1 MSTDYCNYNLSKEY
15 DKLDCDAEKHYSTEC
30 NKFLLKKELV
40 EGECLEQEPDKNPYL
55 YPELNDARFNIKIAT
70 KKEFNDTQYDGT
82 VHANVKEYADI
93 LSNADFELQPH
104 QAFVKNFLSSQTP
117 YNSLLLYH
125 MLGTGKTCSAIGVCE
140 EMRDYI
146 KQVGMTK
153 RIMIVAS
160 ENVQN
165 NFKLQLFD
173 ERKLKLI
180 DGQWN
185 IKGCV
190 GNKLLNEINPM
201 NMKGI
206 PREKIINQ
214 IKNLINAYYLFL
226 GYGQFAN
233 YIIKTMNYN
242 EDMERERDQKQEP
255 IKKPGK
261 TQIQAYKDI
270 KVTLNKRV
278 IRRLKNEFD
287 NRLVVIDE
295 IHNIRK
301 SDNAETK
308 RVAINLEYLVKSA
321 ENMRFLLL
329 SATPMYNSY
338 KEIIWLLNLM
348 NINDRRAKIDVSDVF
363 EKDGS
368 FKPNGK
374 EMLIRKA
381 TGYVSYVRGENPYT
395 FPYRVYPSIFSP
407 KHTFPH
413 ISYPTYQMNLH
424 KIKDTDRKRIL
435 SLYLNTIEECKNCG
449 ECQGCVYKY
458 IINNL
463 RNKQFTIT
471 TKKGVVKEMPSFE
484 NMESFGYTL
493 LQTPLESLIMSY
505 PMDGLK
511 QLLDNIPAEKYT
523 DEYSED
529 SIDTIV
535 EPIKAKPKITAK
547 PKPKSRKLNI
557 KDDVA
562 TEIQNG
568 GDGDDSDE
576 VPNTIDPH
584 KLTGKQGL
592 ERVMDFTDEKSP
604 PQKINFAYKKATLQ
618 KHGRIFSRETIGK
631 YSAKIK
637 NVLEMIYNTD
647 TNKVSD
653 GVILI
658 YSQYIDAGLIPMA
671 LALEE
676 MGFTRYGDRAK
687 SLFKTRPTDI
697 VDARTMKPATD
708 RKDFMPARYTMITGD
723 KGLSPNN
730 DFEVKGVTNDNNKD
744 GHGIKVI
751 LISRAGAEGI
761 DLKFIRQVHILD
773 PWYNMNRLEQIIGR
787 AVRNLSHKDLEF
799 EKRNVEIFMYG
810 TILGKANKEEAAD
823 LYVYRLAELKAV
835 QMGKISRILKETA
848 VDCIINHDQTNFTYE
863 NMSKLLDTPIT
874 QDLSTGQ
881 VITDFKIGD
890 MPYSSA
896 CDYMDTCDYKCRNYK
911 GDPVETIN
919 PNELNE
925 DTYDESF
932 IFMNS
937 DKILQKIRMLMKE
950 GYFYKKD
957 VLISA
962 IQTPKPYPKVQIY
975 AALSLLIDDN
985 NEFIVDKYGRNG
997 RLVNIGE
1004 YYLFQ
1009 PIELKDKHISI
1020 FDRSVPIDYKHEMI
1034 ELKLKDSILKRK
1046 PEVREVTIEYKKG
1059 KKIVENLLVDFKYA
1073 DEFAKKPKVPRG
1085 DDNWYKHCGI
1095 AMKKLSIEYPGIHTH
1110 LLSFLIDH
1118 MIELLFYDEKLEL
1131 LNYIYSLDN
1140 MENGSLELLAK
1151 KYFERNVIISNNNSF
1166 FIMYNLNTP
1175 IILVLN
1181 DDNTWVATEPEDTR
1195 EFFADPLVKEM
1206 FAYNRDNYNKY
1217 VGFIG
1222 YKKNNTVLVFKSKD
1236 MDSSR
1241 DTGATCE
1248 EAGKDKSIQKLNG
1261 ILGEDKYT
1269 KENTKAQKDADG
1281 NITQEA
1287 IGQIELCV
1295 LQEFILR
1302 YFNAIKKNGKK
1313 WFLTP
1318 ELAIGH
1324 KLYKIIV

>member
-1 MSTDYCNYNLSKEY
+1 MTTDYCNYNLSKEY
-15 DKLDCDAEKHYSTEC
+15 DKLDCDTEKYYSNEC

-40 EGECLEQEPDKNPYL
+40 ERQCLEQEPDKTPYL
-55 YPELNDARFNIKIAT
+55 YPELNDARFNIKIAS

-82 VHANVKEYADI
+82 IHTNVKEYADI
-93 LSNADFELQPH
+93 VSNADFELQPH
-104 QAFVKNFLSSQTP
+104 QTFVKNFLSSQTP

-180 DGQWN
+180 DGLWN

-206 PREKIINQ
+206 TREKVINQ

-242 EDMERERDQKQEP
+242 EELEREKDKDKDKEQGKQG
-255 IKKPGK
+255 KKGK
-261 TQIQAYKDI
+261 TQIQVYKDVKI
-270 KVTLNKRV
+270 ILNKRI

-287 NRLVVIDE
+287 NRLIVIDE

-348 NINDRRAKIDVSDVF
+348 NMNDRRAKVDVSDVF

-368 FKPNGK
+368 FKPDGE

-395 FPYRVYPSIFSP
+395 FPYRVYPNIFAP
-407 KHTFPH
+407 THTFPH
-413 ISYPTYQMNLH
+413 VRYPSYQMNLH
-424 KIKDTDRKRIL
+424 KIRDHDKNRIL
-435 SLYLNTIEECKNCG
+435 HLYLTTIEECNACG

-458 IINNL
+458 IIHNL

-471 TKKGVVKEMPSFE
+471 TKKGLVKEMPSFE

-493 LQTPLESLIMSY
+493 LQTPLESLIVSY

-511 QLLDNIPAEKYT
+511 QILDTIPPEKYT
-523 DEYSED
+523 DEYSVD
-529 SIDTIV
+529 SVDEKAIIAK
-535 EPIKAKPKITAK
+535 PIK
-547 PKPKSRKLNI
+547 KSKKLNI
-557 KDDVA
+557 RE
-562 TEIQNG
+562 TEILEG
-568 GDGDDSDE
+568 GGEDDFI
-576 VPNTIDPH
+576 VNTIDPH
-584 KLTGKQGL
+584 KLTGKLGL
-592 ERVMDFTDEKSP
+592 ERMMDYADEKSP
-604 PQKINFAYKKATLQ
+604 PQKINFAYKKQTLD
-618 KHGRIFSRETIGK
+618 KYGRIFSREKIGK

-637 NVLEMIYNTD
+637 NILEMIYNTD
-647 TNKVSD
+647 TDKVSD
-653 GVILI
+653 GIVLI
-658 YSQYIDAGLIPMA
+658 YSQYIDGGLIPMA

-676 MGFTRYGDRAK
+676 MGFTRYGDKAK
-687 SLFKTRPTDI
+687 SLFKTKPSEV
-697 VDARTMKPATD
+697 VDVRTMKPATD

-744 GHGIKVI
+744 GHRIKVI

-773 PWYNMNRLEQIIGR
+773 PWYNMNRIEQIVGR

-810 TILGKANKEEAAD
+810 TILGKSNKEEAAD
-823 LYVYRLAELKAV
+823 LYVYRLAELKAI

-848 VDCIINHDQTNFTYE
+848 VDCIINHDQTNFTHE
-863 NMSKLLDTPIT
+863 NMSKLLDAPVT

-881 VITDFKIGD
+881 VLQNFKIGD
-890 MPYSSA
+890 VPYSSA
-896 CDYMDTCDYKCRNYK
+896 CDYMATCDYKCRP
-911 GDPVETIN
+911 DATIN
-919 PNELNE
+919 SNELNE

-950 GYFYKKD
+950 SFFYKKD

-962 IQTPKPYPKVQIY
+962 VQTPKPYPYVQIY

-1009 PIELKDKHISI
+1009 PIELKDNHISI
-1020 FDRSVPIDYKHEMI
+1020 FERSTPIDYKHEMI
-1034 ELKLKDSILKRK
+1034 ELQINETALQNKTNVKEHKLENKL
-1046 PEVREVTIEYKKG
+1046 EYKKA
-1059 KKIVENLLVDFKYA
+1059 KKILENLLVDLNYA
-1073 DEFAKKPKVPRG
+1073 KEYASKQHVARG

-1095 AMKKLSIEYPGIHTH
+1095 AMQKLTSEYNGINQY
-1110 LLSFLIDH
+1110 LIPFLIDH

-1140 MENGSLELLAK
+1140 MENESIELLSK
-1151 KYFERNVIISNNNSF
+1151 QYFERNVIVSNNSSF
-1166 FIMYNLNTP
+1166 IIMYQLNKP

-1181 DDNTWVATEPEDTR
+1181 DDNQWTATEPEDTR
-1195 EFFADPLVKEM
+1195 EFLSDPHVKEI
-1206 FAYNRDNYNKY
+1206 FTFNRVDYNKY

-1222 YKKNNTVLVFKSKD
+1222 FKKNNTVLVFKAKD

-1248 EAGKDKSIQKLNG
+1248 EAGKEKTIQKLNK

-1269 KENTKAQKDADG
+1269 KENTKSHKDDNG
-1281 NITQEA
+1281 NIIKEA
-1287 IGQIELCV
+1287 VGQIELCV

-1324 KLYKIIV
+1324 KLYKIVV

>member
-15 DKLDCDAEKHYSTEC
+15 DKLDCDAENFYSNEC

-40 EGECLEQEPDKNPYL
+40 EGECLEKDPNKTPYL

-82 VHANVKEYADI
+82 VHTNVKEYADI
-93 LSNADFELQPH
+93 LSNADFELSPH

-153 RIMIVAS
+153 RILIVAS

-180 DGQWN
+180 DGLWN

-214 IKNLINAYYLFL
+214 IKNLINGYYLFL

-242 EDMERERDQKQEP
+242 EDIEREREREQELG
-255 IKKPGK
+255 KKTK
-261 TQIQAYKDI
+261 TQIQAYKDVKI
-270 KVTLNKRV
+270 TLNKRI

-287 NRLVVIDE
+287 NRLIVIDE

-348 NINDRRAKIDVSDVF
+348 NMNDRRAKIDVSDVF

-368 FKPNGK
+368 FKPNGE

-395 FPYRVYPSIFSP
+395 FPYRVYPNVFAP
-407 KHTFPH
+407 NHTFPH
-413 ISYPTYQMNLH
+413 INYPSYQMNLH
-424 KIKDTDRKRIL
+424 KIKDVDRKRIL
-435 SLYLNTIEECKNCG
+435 SLYLNTIENCSSCG
-449 ECQGCVYKY
+449 QCQGCVYKY
-458 IINNL
+458 IIHNL

-511 QLLDNIPAEKYT
+511 QLLDAIPAEKYT
-523 DEYSED
+523 DEYSDD
-529 SIDTIV
+529 SIVVQV
-535 EPIKAKPKITAK
+535 EAKAKPKIAAK
-547 PKPKSRKLNI
+547 PKPKPKKLNI
-557 KDDVA
+557 KPDVDF
-562 TEIQNG
+562 EMQDG
-568 GDGDDSDE
+568 GDDSTTSDE
-576 VPNTIDPH
+576 APNTIDPH

-592 ERVMDFTDEKSP
+592 ERVMDYTDEKSP
-604 PQKINFAYKKATLQ
+604 PQKVNFAYKKSTLQ
-618 KHGRIFSRETIGK
+618 KYGRIFSRETIGK

-647 TNKVSD
+647 TQKVSD
-653 GVILI
+653 GIILI

-676 MGFTRYGDRAK
+676 MGFTRYGDKAK
-687 SLFKTRPTDI
+687 PLFKTKPTDV

-708 RKDFMPARYTMITGD
+708 RKNFMPARYTMITGD

-730 DFEVKGVTNDNNKD
+730 DFEVKGVTNENNKD
-744 GHGIKVI
+744 GHRIKVI

-810 TILGKANKEEAAD
+810 TILGKENKEEAAD

-848 VDCIINHDQTNFTYE
+848 VDCIINHDQTNFTHE
-863 NMSKLLDTPIT
+863 KMSKLIDTPIT

-881 VITDFKIGD
+881 VIKNFKIGD

-896 CDYMDTCDYKCRNYK
+896 CDYMATCDYKCRP
-911 GDPVETIN
+911 DADIN

-950 GYFYKKD
+950 SYFYKKD
-957 VLISA
+957 VLLSA
-962 IQTPKPYPKVQIY
+962 IQTPKPYPYVQIY
-975 AALSLLIDDN
+975 AALSLLVDDN

-1020 FDRSVPIDYKHEMI
+1020 FERSMPIDYKHEMI
-1034 ELKLKDSILKRK
+1034 ELNINQSILKPK
-1046 PEVREVTIEYKKG
+1046 MNVSETKLEYKKA
-1059 KKIVENLLVDFKYA
+1059 KKIVETLLIDLNYA
-1073 DEFAKKPKVPRG
+1073 KEFASKPKVSRG
-1085 DDNWYKHCGI
+1085 DDNWYKHCGV
-1095 AMKKLSIEYPGIHTH
+1095 AMQKMTTEYPGIQKH
-1110 LLSFLIDH
+1110 LIPFLIDH

-1140 MENGSLELLAK
+1140 MENDSLELLAK
-1151 KYFERNVIISNNNSF
+1151 QYFERNVIISNNSSF
-1166 FIMYNLNTP
+1166 FIMYNLNIP

-1195 EFFADPLVKEM
+1195 EFLSDPLVKAI
-1206 FAYNRDNYNKY
+1206 FTYNRADYNKY

-1269 KENTKAQKDADG
+1269 KENTKSQKDADG
-1281 NITQEA
+1281 NIVQEA

-1302 YFNAIKKNGKK
+1302 YFNVIKKNGKK

>member
-1 MSTDYCNYNLSKEY
+1 MTTDYCNYNLSKEY
-15 DKLDCDAEKHYSTEC
+15 AKLDCDAENYYSNEC
-30 NKFLLKKELV
+30 NKFLLKKELI

-82 VHANVKEYADI
+82 VYPNVKEYADI
-93 LSNADFELQPH
+93 LSNADFELSPH

-146 KQVGMTK
+146 KQVGTTK
-153 RIMIVAS
+153 RIIIVAS
-160 ENVQN
+160 ENVQH

-180 DGQWN
+180 DGLWN

-206 PREKIINQ
+206 TREKIINQ

-242 EDMERERDQKQEP
+242 EEIEQDRRKELEP
-255 IKKPGK
+255 GKKPK
-261 TQIQAYKDI
+261 TQIQAYKDV
-270 KVTLNKRV
+270 KVTLNKRI

-287 NRLVVIDE
+287 NRLIVIDE

-348 NINDRRAKIDVSDVF
+348 NMNDRRAKIDVSDVF

-368 FKPNGK
+368 FKPNGQ

-395 FPYRVYPSIFSP
+395 FPYRVYPNIFAP

-413 ISYPTYQMNLH
+413 ISYPSYQMNLH
-424 KIKDTDRKRIL
+424 KIKDPDRERIL
-435 SLYLNTIEECKNCG
+435 SLYLTTIEECKNCG

-458 IINNL
+458 IIHNL

-511 QLLDNIPAEKYT
+511 QLLDTMPAEKYT

-529 SIDTIV
+529 SIDKV
-535 EPIKAKPKITAK
+535 APAEPAISAKPTKAKS
-547 PKPKSRKLNI
+547 KPKSKKLNI
-557 KDDVA
+557 KDNVEPKNQD
-562 TEIQNG
+562 G
-568 GDGDDSDE
+568 GDDSDE

-604 PQKINFAYKKATLQ
+604 PQKINFAYKK
-618 KHGRIFSRETIGK
+618 KYDGIFSRAKIGT

-653 GVILI
+653 GIILI

-676 MGFTRYGDRAK
+676 MGFTRYGDKAK
-687 SLFKTRPTDI
+687 PLFKTKPTDV
-697 VDARTMKPATD
+697 VDVRTMKPATD

-730 DFEVKGVTNDNNKD
+730 DFEVKGITNDNNKD
-744 GHGIKVI
+744 GHRIKVI

-810 TILGKANKEEAAD
+810 TILGKENKEEAAD

-848 VDCIINHDQTNFTYE
+848 VDCIINHDQTNFTHAK
-863 NMSKLLDTPIT
+863 MSKLIDTPIT

-881 VITDFKIGD
+881 VIKDFKIGD
-890 MPYSSA
+890 MPNSSA
-896 CDYMDTCDYKCRNYK
+896 CDYMSTCDYQCRDYK
-911 GDPVETIN
+911 GEPVAPIN

-950 GYFYKKD
+950 SYFYKKD

-962 IQTPKPYPKVQIY
+962 IETPKPYPKVQIY
-975 AALSLLIDDN
+975 AALSLLIDDD

-1020 FDRSVPIDYKHEMI
+1020 FDRSIPIDYKHEMI
-1034 ELKLKDSILKRK
+1034 ELKIKDSILKPQK
-1046 PEVREVTIEYKKG
+1046 DIRETTLEYKKG
-1059 KKIVENLLVDFKYA
+1059 KKIVESLLVDFNYA
-1073 DEFAKKPKVPRG
+1073 DEFANKPKVPRG
-1085 DDNWYKHCGI
+1085 DDNWYKHCGVV
-1095 AMKKLSIEYPGIHTH
+1095 MKKLSAEYPGIHKY
-1110 LLSFLIDH
+1110 LIPFLIDH
-1118 MIELLFYDEKLEL
+1118 MIELLFYDDKLEL

-1140 MENGSLELLAK
+1140 MENDSLELLVK

-1166 FIMYNLNTP
+1166 IIMYNLNTP

-1195 EFFADPLVKEM
+1195 EFLSDPLVKSI
-1206 FAYNRDNYNKY
+1206 FTYTRADYNKY

-1269 KENTKAQKDADG
+1269 KENTKARKDEHG
-1281 NITQEA
+1281 NIVQEA

>member
-1 MSTDYCNYNLSKEY
+1 MTTNYCNFNLSKEY
-15 DKLDCDAEKHYSTEC
+15 DKLDCEAEKYYSNEC

-40 EGECLEQEPDKNPYL
+40 EGECLNQEPDKNPYL

-93 LSNADFELQPH
+93 LSNADFELSPH

-153 RIMIVAS
+153 RIIIVAS

-180 DGQWN
+180 DGLWN

-206 PREKIINQ
+206 TREKIINQ

-242 EDMERERDQKQEP
+242 EEIEREREQDRQEQDSS
-255 IKKPGK
+255 KKPK

-287 NRLVVIDE
+287 NRLIVIDE

-368 FKPNGK
+368 FKPNGE

-381 TGYVSYVRGENPYT
+381 TGYVSYVRGENPYI
-395 FPYRVYPSIFSP
+395 FPYRVYPNIFAP
-407 KHTFPH
+407 KNTFPH
-413 ISYPTYQMNLH
+413 INYPSYQMNLH
-424 KIKDTDRKRIL
+424 KIKDADRKRIL
-435 SLYLNTIEECKNCG
+435 SLYLTTIDECSSCG

-458 IINNL
+458 IIHNL

-511 QLLDNIPAEKYT
+511 HILDTIPAEKYT

-529 SIDTIV
+529 SVAASTVALSIV
-535 EPIKAKPKITAK
+535 KPKTTK
-547 PKPKSRKLNI
+547 PKPKSKKLNI
-557 KDDVA
+557 KEA
-562 TEIQNG
+562 ELMKHG
-568 GDGDDSDE
+568 GDDSTPTDE

-592 ERVMDFTDEKSP
+592 ERVMDYTDEKSP
-604 PQKINFAYKKATLQ
+604 PQKTNFAYKKATLQ

-653 GVILI
+653 GIILI

-676 MGFTRYGDRAK
+676 MGFTRYGDKAK
-687 SLFKTRPTDI
+687 TLFKTKPTDV
-697 VDARTMKPATD
+697 VDARTMKPPTD
-708 RKDFMPARYTMITGD
+708 RKDFLPARYTMITGD

-744 GHGIKVI
+744 GHRIKVI
-751 LISRAGAEGI
+751 LISRAGSEGI

-810 TILGKANKEEAAD
+810 TILGKENKEESAD

-848 VDCIINHDQTNFTYE
+848 VDCIINHDQTNFTHE
-863 NMSKLLDTPIT
+863 KMSKLIDTPIT
-874 QDLSTGQ
+874 QDLSTGL
-881 VITDFKIGD
+881 VIKDFKIGD
-890 MPYSSA
+890 VPYSSA
-896 CDYMDTCDYKCRNYK
+896 CDYMATCDYKCRP
-911 GDPVETIN
+911 DATIN

-950 GYFYKKD
+950 SFFYKKD

-962 IQTPKPYPKVQIY
+962 IQTPKPYPYVQIY

-1020 FDRSVPIDYKHEMI
+1020 FERSMPIDYKHEMI
-1034 ELKLKDSILKRK
+1034 ELNINESILKPNRPVGETK
-1046 PEVREVTIEYKKG
+1046 LEYKKA
-1059 KKIVENLLVDFKYA
+1059 KKLVENLLVDLNYA
-1073 DEFAKKPKVPRG
+1073 KEFASKPKVPRG
-1085 DDNWYKHCGI
+1085 DDIWYKHCGV
-1095 AMKKLSIEYPGIHTH
+1095 AMQKMTAEYPGIKQY
-1110 LLSFLIDH
+1110 LIPFLIDH
-1118 MIELLFYDEKLEL
+1118 MIESLFYDEKLEL

-1140 MENGSLELLAK
+1140 MANDSLELLAK
-1151 KYFERNVIISNNNSF
+1151 QYFERNVIISNNSSF
-1166 FIMYNLNTP
+1166 CIMYNLNRP

-1195 EFFADPLVKEM
+1195 EFLADPLVKE
-1206 FAYNRDNYNKY
+1206 FFTYTRADYNKY

-1269 KENTKAQKDADG
+1269 KENTKSQKDADG

-1302 YFNAIKKNGKK
+1302 YFNTIKKNGKK

-1324 KLYKIIV
+1324 KLYKVIV